1 MLSKQVRR
9 SLDKLLI
16 SETKP
21 DDNFPKKPV
30 QVVSK
35 SLHSV
40 SSIYDNIIPLGDFNT
55 EMPKKY
61 HQTTNML

>member
-1 MLSKQVRR
+1 MLSKQVRG

-21 DDNFPKKPV
+21 EDNFPEKLV
-30 QVVSK
+30 EVVSK

-55 EMPKKY
+55 EML
-61 HQTTNML
+61 MIRS

>member
-1 MLSKQVRR
+1 MLSKQVRG

-21 DDNFPKKPV
+21 DDNFPERHV
-30 QVVSK
+30 EVVSK